1 MNLSCFRIREHA
13 PELVPG
19 RAERAWMDS
28 ARHRFPYRCTPL
40 TIANA
45 TGWELLCPIGLTARW
60 NGGERIQ
67 DLSVELDGGQPNEP
81 AFAQSHF
88 GFGVIS
94 FHPGY
99 LFRTDSKWAIWCRGA
114 PNFPK
119 DGLLALDGLVE
130 TDWLPFSFTM
140 NWLFTRPGTVRF
152 EKGEP
157 FCFILPVP
165 HIEIEA
171 IQPRI
176 LRLSDHPDLLAEHTA
191 WSAARA
197 EFNKG
202 LASSDPAVLKERW
215 QRFYLNGE
223 SPTGLTAPDT
233 HRVKR
238 KMKPATVAG
247 PQAPAPLAAPPAAV
261 GRQSQPGPI
270 VPSAPRPPAPRL
282 AAPARASEE
291 PTTQNIIWVASFPK
305 SGNTWIRVL
314 LHNLLREMKTPTC
327 DALDINRLNEST
339 AWEIP
344 VAPYARLLGRP
355 LDQAS
360 PREIAEIRPRVQARL
375 AASRSQPFLVKTH
388 LCVGKDWET
397 PTINLD
403 ATLAAIYIVRNPL
416 DVAISYA
423 HHSGISID
431 AMIANMANP
440 GLRTP
445 GDSANVYEV
454 LGSWSE
460 HVGSWIGLN
469 KRPVHILRYEDL
481 LANPLRPLAMLARF
495 LGLEPND
502 EQLKTA
508 IAKSSFAEMS
518 RQEAEHGFKER
529 PPSSKVFFREGRA
542 GQWRDVLTQSQ
553 IAEVVRA
560 HEPMMQRFG
569 YLLPKAGA
577 RLQLHAAG

>member
-19 RAERAWMDS
+19 RAERTWMD
-28 ARHRFPYRCTPL
+28 ATRNRFAYRCTPL
-40 TIANA
+40 TIANG
-45 TGWELLCPIGLTARW
+45 TGWELLCPSGLTARW
-60 NGGERIQ
+60 NGGEQIQ
-67 DLSVELDGGQPNEP
+67 DLSVELDGGPRNET

-94 FHPGY
+94 FHTGY
-99 LFRTDSKWAIWCRGA
+99 LFRTDPQWAIWCRGA
-114 PNFPK
+114 PNSPK
-119 DGLLALDGLVE
+119 DGLLALDGVVE

-165 HIEIEA
+165 HIDLEA

-176 LRLSDHPDLLAEHTA
+176 MRLSDNPDLLAEHAA
-191 WSAARA
+191 WAAARS

-202 LASSDPAVLKERW
+202 LAASEPAALKERW

-223 SPTGLTAPDT
+223 SPTGLSAPDT

-238 KMKPATVAG
+238 KMKPATVARA
-247 PQAPAPLAAPPAAV
+247 QAPAPAAAPPDAAR
-261 GRQSQPGPI
+261 RQPQPGP
-270 VPSAPRPPAPRL
+270 VAPPPPTPRL
-282 AAPARASEE
+282 DAPAHASEE
-291 PTTQNIIWVASFPK
+291 PTAQNIIWVASFPK
-305 SGNTWIRVL
+305 SGNTWVRAL
-314 LHNLLREMKTPTC
+314 LHNLLRERSTPAC
-327 DALDINRLNEST
+327 DAADINRLNEAT

-344 VAPYARLLGRP
+344 VGPYARLLGRP
-355 LDQAS
+355 VDQVS
-360 PREIAEIRPRVQARL
+360 PREIAEARPRVQAKL
-375 AASRSQPFLVKTH
+375 AASRQHPFLVKTH
-388 LCVGKDWET
+388 LCVGKDWEA

-431 AMIANMANP
+431 AMIASMANP

-445 GDSANVYEV
+445 GNSTNVYEV

-469 KRPVHILRYEDL
+469 TRPVHILRYEDL
-481 LANPLRPLAMLARF
+481 LAHTPRSLAALARF
-495 LGLEPND
+495 LGLEPD
-502 EQLKTA
+502 EEQLKAA

-518 RQEAEHGFKER
+518 RQEAEYGFKER
-529 PPSSKVFFREGRA
+529 PETSKVFFREGRA
-542 GQWRDVLTQSQ
+542 GQWRDVLTPDQ
-553 IAEVVRA
+553 IAEIIRA

-569 YLLPKAGA
+569 YLPPKAGGRI
-577 RLQLHAAG
+577 RLNPVR